1 MKLVSTQ
8 QRTTFIVAL
17 YDSMMPN
24 VSSTF
29 LLLLAVT
36 SGLAAA
42 SPKWADCTGAG
53 DVEQY
58 VVTTSPC
65 SVSLPCHCHVAA
77 VHATHIC
84 P

>member
-1 MKLVSTQ
+1 
-8 QRTTFIVAL
+8 
-17 YDSMMPN
+17 MMPN

-29 LLLLAVT
+29 LLLLAAT